1 MRRKLAQF
9 SLPRAISP
17 NKATKAMQKDKKENI
32 HECNMIRIR
41 HKTKERNIFNQS
53 QVRVGPWQITDTV
66 LSDRKNLFC
75 MSPQQAFHIATIVSG
90 SRSQLS
96 RFEEGLALMRAAP
109 EMYQVL
115 ETVLVSIRSSDPAVS
130 NVLAS
135 VTSEIEAALVRAS
148 SPFSEG

>member
-1 MRRKLAQF
+1 
-9 SLPRAISP
+9 
-17 NKATKAMQKDKKENI
+17 MQKGEKENDQ
-32 HECNMIRIR
+32 ECNMKRK
-41 HKTKERNIFNQS
+41 HHTTEERDIFNHS

-96 RFEEGLALMRAAP
+96 RFEESLALMRAAP

-115 ETVLVSIRSSDPAVS
+115 ETVLAAIRSANPTVSD
-130 NVLAS
+130 VLAS
-135 VTSEIEAALVRAS
+135 VASEIEAALARAS

>member
-1 MRRKLAQF
+1 
-9 SLPRAISP
+9 
-17 NKATKAMQKDKKENI
+17 MQKGEKENDQ
-32 HECNMIRIR
+32 ECNMKRKHHTIE
-41 HKTKERNIFNQS
+41 ERDIFNQS

-96 RFEEGLALMRAAP
+96 RFEESLVLMRAAP

-115 ETVLVSIRSSDPAVS
+115 ETVLAAIRSADPAVS
-130 NVLAS
+130 VVLAS
-135 VTSEIEAALVRAS
+135 VASEIEAALARAS

>member
-1 MRRKLAQF
+1 
-9 SLPRAISP
+9 
-17 NKATKAMQKDKKENI
+17 MQKGEKENDQ
-32 HECNMIRIR
+32 ECNMKRKHHTIE
-41 HKTKERNIFNQS
+41 ERDIFNQS

-90 SRSQLS
+90 SWSQLS
-96 RFEEGLALMRAAP
+96 RFEESLVLMRAAP

-115 ETVLVSIRSSDPAVS
+115 ETVLAAIRSADPAVS
-130 NVLAS
+130 VVLAS
-135 VTSEIEAALVRAS
+135 VASEIEAALARAS